1 MKRIW
6 TSLAALALATGAFAQ
21 GLTNAE
27 VVVIVK
33 ATNSQFWQYVLEGAK
48 RAGAALGIKVT
59 PQGAAEEADI
69 AGQISILENAIAR
82 KPTAI
87 VIAPTA
93 SKPLAAPIEKA
104 TKAGIPVVVIDS
116 AAETQQYASFLAT
129 DNVAA
134 GRLAADMLAQAVRQ
148 KTGKVEGEVAILSSM
163 PGVSSVELRNKGF
176 LEGIKKYPGLKVVE
190 NRFANNDPARALS
203 ITLDYLSR
211 YRNLVGIFANNNVM
225 GSSAGRAL
233 EQKNNKRVAVVAFD
247 SDDQEVELLK
257 KGFIDALIVQDPFMM
272 GYAGVFYA
280 IAAANGV
287 RLPASVDTGSV
298 AVTRANFNS
307 EEIQG
312 LLSPAKRVV
321 KPYLGPAR

>member
-1 MKRIW
+1 M
-6 TSLAALALATGAFAQ
+6 
-21 GLTNAE
+21 E

-48 RAGAALGIKVT
+48 RAGESLGIRVT

-69 AGQISILENAIAR
+69 AGQIAILENAITRRPA
-82 KPTAI
+82 AI

-104 TKAGIPVVVIDS
+104 TKAGIPVVIIDS
-116 AAETQQYASFLAT
+116 AGETNLYASFLAT

-134 GRLAADMLAQAVRQ
+134 GRLAADMLAEAIRK
-148 KTGKVEGEVAILSSM
+148 KTGKVEGEVAILSSV

-233 EQKNNKRVAVVAFD
+233 EQRNIKKVALVAFD
-247 SDDQEVELLK
+247 SDDQEVELLR

-280 IAAANGV
+280 VAARMGV
-287 RLPASVDTGSV
+287 RLPPYVDTGSL
-298 AVTRANFNS
+298 AVTADNYNS

-312 LLSPAKRVV
+312 LLNPSKRVV
-321 KPYLGPAR
+321 KPFLGPAR